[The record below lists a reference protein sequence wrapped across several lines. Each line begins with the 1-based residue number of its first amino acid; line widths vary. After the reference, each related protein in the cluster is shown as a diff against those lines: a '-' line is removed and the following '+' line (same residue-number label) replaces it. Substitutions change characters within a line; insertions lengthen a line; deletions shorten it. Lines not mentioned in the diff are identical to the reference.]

1 MRVCT
6 KIWLEDASGRLL
18 MGDGRLAIL
27 AAVASSGSL
36 SAAARELGMSYRAA
50 WGKIRATESRLGTT
64 LVEGVSGGAG
74 HGGAKLTP
82 AAHTL
87 LRRFES
93 FHQEAVQ
100 AVERLA
106 RKRIGDL
113 LDEESRSCPGQGSQG
128 D

>member
-6 KIWLEDASGRLL
+6 KIWLEDANGRLL

-27 AAVASSGSL
+27 SAVERAGSL

-50 WGKIRATESRLGTT
+50 WGKIRATEKRLGTS
-64 LVEGVSGGAG
+64 LVDGVSGGSS
-74 HGGAKLTP
+74 HGGAKLTS
-82 AAHTL
+82 AALTL
-87 LRRFES
+87 LRQFES
-93 FHQEAVQ
+93 FHEEAVG

-106 RKRIGDL
+106 RQRFGDL
-113 LDEESRSCPGQGSQG
+113 IDR